1 MFFNSNKVF
10 NLEWKNKNT
19 RYQNQDEP
27 ELMKSVYF
35 YNNRYVNEYM
45 CVVWVESWGREPRF
59 SVLFSDNM
67 LLPVFGGVT
76 GTWCHLKPFAK

>member
-27 ELMKSVYF
+27 LSLWNLYF
-35 YNNRYVNEYM
+35 FNNRYVNEYM
-45 CVVWVESWGREPRF
+45 CVVWVESWGREP
-59 SVLFSDNM
+59 
-67 LLPVFGGVT
+67 
-76 GTWCHLKPFAK
+76 

>member
-19 RYQNQDEP
+19 QYQNQDEP

-45 CVVWVESWGREPRF
+45 CVVWVGSWGRE
-59 SVLFSDNM
+59 L
-67 LLPVFGGVT
+67 
-76 GTWCHLKPFAK
+76 